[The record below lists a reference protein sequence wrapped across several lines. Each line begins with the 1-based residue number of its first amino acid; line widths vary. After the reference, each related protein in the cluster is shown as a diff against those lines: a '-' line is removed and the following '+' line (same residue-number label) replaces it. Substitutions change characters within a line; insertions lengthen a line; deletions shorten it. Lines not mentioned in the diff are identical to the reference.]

1 MCFLFCNCTMLK
13 RAWATHFTGRLTSK
27 QKTVITTGY
36 LGIGFV
42 CGGVCA
48 TAHMMD
54 VYDMTRHDYARG
66 SRGLSMTTVL
76 MGGLGPAIFMWGLSM
91 VAWPAFIPLWVNNKK
106 Y

>member
-1 MCFLFCNCTMLK
+1 MK
-13 RAWATHFTGRLTSK
+13 RFWATHFTGRLTSK
-27 QKTVITTGY
+27 QKTVLKNGLTTGY

-54 VYDMTRHDYARG
+54 VYDMTRRDYARG
-66 SRGLSMTTVL
+66 DRGMSMGLVI
-76 MGGLGPAIFMWGLSM
+76 MGGLGPGLMMWGLSM